1 MWVLRNDST
10 VTQRA
15 VTLDNTDVAGH
26 IHVTGGLTG
35 NEQIVRS
42 GSSVLLEGEK
52 VRVIGEPSKTNVGEL
67 L

>member
-15 VTLDNTDVAGH
+15 VTLDNTDAAGY
-26 IHVTGGLTG
+26 IRVTGGLTG

-42 GSSVLLEGEK
+42 GSSVLSEGEK
-52 VRVIGEPSKTNVGEL
+52 VRVIERPSETNVGGL